1 MDRSRTSTSTFVDRH
16 PRPAA
21 PTRERDPVDG
31 TTAEFASLID
41 RSPRVRTHAALQAMA
56 SASPRVTAAV
66 QRREAIAQS
75 PRATGPTL
83 RTEALTRGGERG
95 LPGSI
100 AGDMARA
107 FDTDFSGL
115 RVHRSSPAAAQ
126 LGAEALTV
134 DGHVHFAPG
143 HFAPHTHT
151 GRSLV
156 GHELAHVV
164 QQQGGGVNPQVLY
177 KGVGLNTDAT
187 LERQADEAGERA
199 ARGEPAG
206 LSSPSPGAQTGGG
219 AVQAKLGFELEMLVL
234 VDIGGR
240 PLPEKT
246 QIGSYGPCLTLD
258 VDQGP
263 AVDSPTPTLPQ
274 NAHHDLPQAATLTPF
289 WYHQASDTV
298 YPTLVAATAAHAG
311 LVGVSQHFQDT
322 VLGREYDLGEVD
334 WTFGYKH
341 TATGAVYADQAAAL
355 AAHPGLVGV
364 ERVYVDAGGNE
375 QHEHPQGP
383 GMGSNRYASIL
394 EIVTQ
399 AYSPETPMGRA
410 QIIRAM
416 RDAVELADALETRG
430 YTNTRAPLHQ
440 LSNKI
445 QTVSNNIHVGHP
457 NQPAQTTD
465 ASIQT
470 TVGVDLAH
478 IGSFID
484 NIVGFGSQAPFVLK
498 HDSDYFV
505 HSDLHGNV
513 FHARAQE
520 ELGRARLDANRII
533 NHIGHAYG
541 VGLNSPLVNM
551 RGLLMLICQYLRMGR
566 YAYSGGS
573 WCLDKNITPFLSRT
587 NLSHIRQNQ
596 LGAAEQAWL
605 NHHIAAIPA
614 RIYAET
620 ERNHLTTLFT
630 DATEVQNNPAHGI
643 NLTVQT
649 FVNNVLT
656 QNLDGITDQ
665 LGGMKL
671 IGAENIDPLQARGP
685 GPRLG
690 PVFEIRNEIPKD
702 EAVGER
708 FPRGSWLDLANFWVK
723 LIGMLNARTE
733 AQATQ
738 DARLTANNQI
748 MQHKPW

>member
-1 MDRSRTSTSTFVDRH
+1 MDRSRTSTSTFVDRP
-16 PRPAA
+16 PRPAE

-31 TTAEFASLID
+31 TTTELATLID

-66 QRREAIAQS
+66 QRREAIAKS

-83 RTEALTRGGERG
+83 RTEALTRGGECG

-100 AGDMARA
+100 AGDMERA
-107 FDTDFSGL
+107 FDADFSGL
-115 RVHRSSPAAAQ
+115 RVHPSSPAAAQ

-143 HFAPHTHT
+143 QFQPHTHS

-164 QQQGGGVNPQVLY
+164 QQQGGGVDAQVLY

-206 LSSPSPGAQTGGG
+206 LSSSPGAQAGGG

-240 PLPEKT
+240 PIPEKT
-246 QIGSYGPCLTLD
+246 QIGTYGHCLTLD

-263 AVDSPTPTLPQ
+263 AVDSDTPTNPA
-274 NAHHDLPQAATLTPF
+274 NADHDLPQAANLTAS
-289 WYHQASDTV
+289 WYHDASGTW
-298 YPTLVAATAAHAG
+298 YPTEAAAAAAHPGLAG
-311 LVGVSQHFQDT
+311 VQQYYTDPA
-322 VLGREYDLGEVD
+322 LGHTLRPNEVD

-341 TATGAVYADQAAAL
+341 TATGTVYATRAAAI
-355 AAHPGLVGV
+355 AAHPALAGV

-375 QHEHPQGP
+375 QQAHPLGP
-383 GMGSNRYASIL
+383 GMGNDRYASIL
-394 EIVTQ
+394 EIVTK

-416 RDAVELADALETRG
+416 RDAVELANALETRG
-430 YTNTRAPLHQ
+430 YTNRRAPLHQ
-440 LSNKI
+440 LNNKI
-445 QTVSNNIHVGHP
+445 HTVSNNIHVGHP
-457 NQPAQTTD
+457 NQAAQTTD

-478 IGSFID
+478 IGSFVD
-484 NIVGFGSQAPFVLK
+484 NIVGFGSQAPFLLK
-498 HDSDYFV
+498 HDSDYTHNYV
-505 HSDLHGNV
+505 Y
-513 FHARAQE
+513 HARAHE
-520 ELGRARLDANRII
+520 ELNRARQDASRII
-533 NHIGHAYG
+533 NDIGHAYG
-541 VGLNSPLVNM
+541 GGLNSPLVNM

-605 NHHIAAIPA
+605 NHHIAALPA
-614 RIYAET
+614 RIYAQT
-620 ERNHLTTLFT
+620 ERDRLTTVFT
-630 DATEVQNNPAHGI
+630 DPSEVQNNPGHGI
-643 NLTVQT
+643 DLTVQT

-671 IGAENIDPLQARGP
+671 IGAENIDPLQARGA

-708 FPRGSWLDLANFWVK
+708 FPRGSWVELANFWVN
-723 LIGMLNARTE
+723 LIRMLNARTE
-733 AQATQ
+733 AQATR
-738 DARLTANNQI
+738 DARLTPNNQI
-748 MQHKPW
+748 MQHPAW